1 MPSQT
6 PIADVTLSS
15 CMQSRPTRRSAL
27 QLGAALLA
35 VAASPWSHAAAGEL
49 QELVWT
55 DSAHN
60 RSIPALLRWPA
71 QGSKPQGVVIF
82 SHGLGG
88 KRSGAD
94 AWGSAW
100 AQAGFLVVHLQH
112 PGSDAQAVRDAGLTG
127 LRKVMAP
134 EQVLARVIDV
144 RFAID
149 ELQRLQ
155 TAGQGRWADVPLQRL
170 AVAGHSMGA
179 RTVQALA
186 GQNYAKVGNLADKRI
201 KAFIALSP
209 ALGKG
214 ATPAQ
219 AQTDAR
225 AMTRPMLVVSGSL
238 DGEVL
243 GNGETVDTRRKVYD
257 VLPAGAKALLWLQ
270 GADHMTFAGQSET
283 IKSSF
288 LLRRED
294 ATIASDT
301 THHNTVAAVTT
312 AWLKEQLLAQPMTAP
327 VLSAQDVWLRG

>member
-1 MPSQT
+1 MPSQH
-6 PIADVTLSS
+6 IAADASL
-15 CMQSRPTRRSAL
+15 QPQPTRRSAL
-27 QLGAALLA
+27 QFGAALLA
-35 VAASPWSHAAAGEL
+35 ATASPWSYAAAGEL

-55 DSAHN
+55 DAAHG
-60 RSIPALLRWPA
+60 RSIPALLRWPTP
-71 QGSKPQGVVIF
+71 GSKPQGVVIF

-94 AWGSAW
+94 AWGNAW

-155 TAGQGRWADVPLQRL
+155 AAGQGRWADVPMQRI

-214 ATPAQ
+214 ATSAQ
-219 AQTDAR
+219 AQSDAR

-238 DGEVL
+238 DGEVM

-294 ATIASDT
+294 ATIASDAA
-301 THHNTVAAVTT
+301 HHNTVAAVTT

-327 VLSAQDVWLRG
+327 VLGAQDIWLRG